1 MGDKAHNPR
10 MRTYIVEDDAELR
23 GALSNLL
30 RQKGFHVESTGRGR
44 EAQEV
49 LLLNDFDLAIVDIGL
64 PDIDGLTLIRTLRRH
79 QRGLPILVLTALDA
93 VDNRVTGLDAGADDY
108 LVKPFVMAELE
119 ARARALVRRHRADRA
134 QSIKIG
140 PLELTMGQ
148 PRILLNGTPVD
159 LTAREFTLLE
169 LLAQRAGR
177 VVKKDQIASSLA
189 PSGEALSD
197 TAIEVAVHRLRRR
210 LEPFDLKVQTIRGF
224 GYLLEAMPEQEPDD

>member
-1 MGDKAHNPR
+1 

-23 GALSNLL
+23 GALVNLL
-30 RQKGFHVESTGRGR
+30 RQKGYHVEASGRGR

-49 LLLNDFDLAIVDIGL
+49 LLLNDFDLAIVVIGL
-64 PDIDGLTLIRTLRRH
+64 PDMDGLSLIRTLRRH

-108 LVKPFVMAELE
+108 LAKPFVMAELE

-134 QSIKIG
+134 QSIKI
-140 PLELTMGQ
+140 
-148 PRILLNGTPVD
+148 
-159 LTAREFTLLE
+159 ALLE

-197 TAIEVAVHRLRRR
+197 TAIEVAIHRLRRR

-224 GYLLEAMPEQEPDD
+224 GYLLEAKAEQEADA

>member
-1 MGDKAHNPR
+1 M
-10 MRTYIVEDDAELR
+10 
-23 GALSNLL
+23 
-30 RQKGFHVESTGRGR
+30 
-44 EAQEV
+44 
-49 LLLNDFDLAIVDIGL
+49 
-64 PDIDGLTLIRTLRRH
+64 DGLSLIRTLRRH

-108 LVKPFVMAELE
+108 LTKPFVMAELE

-148 PRILLNGTPVD
+148 PRILLSGTPVD

-197 TAIEVAVHRLRRR
+197 TAIEVAIHRLRRR

-224 GYLLEAMPEQEPDD
+224 GYLLEAKAEQEADA

>member
-1 MGDKAHNPR
+1 

-23 GALSNLL
+23 GALVNLL
-30 RQKGFHVESTGRGR
+30 RQKGYHVEASGRGR

-64 PDIDGLTLIRTLRRH
+64 PDMDGLTLIRNLRRH

-119 ARARALVRRHRADRA
+119 ARTRALVRRHRADRA

-148 PRILLNGTPVD
+148 PRILLSGTPVD

-197 TAIEVAVHRLRRR
+197 TAIEVAIHRLRRR

-224 GYLLEAMPEQEPDD
+224 GYLLEAKAEQDTDA

>member
-1 MGDKAHNPR
+1 MSESAGR
-10 MRTYIVEDDAELR
+10 ILIVEDDFVLR
-23 GALSNLL
+23 
-30 RQKGFHVESTGRGR
+30 
-44 EAQEV
+44 
-49 LLLNDFDLAIVDIGL
+49 
-64 PDIDGLTLIRTLRRH
+64 RTLRTTLDALGFEADDTANGESAVELVRMN
-79 QRGLPILVLTALDA
+79 QYEAVLLDINMPGIGGIETCLRIRRSFTKLPILVLTALDA

-108 LVKPFVMAELE
+108 LTKPFVMAELE

-224 GYLLEAMPEQEPDD
+224 GYLLEAMREQETDD

>member
-1 MGDKAHNPR
+1 MIGEAI
-10 MRTYIVEDDAELR
+10 RTGLKRDGFTVDWVHDGESADQVLRTDA
-23 GALSNLL
+23 
-30 RQKGFHVESTGRGR
+30 FD
-44 EAQEV
+44 
-49 LLLNDFDLAIVDIGL
+49 LLLLDLGL
-64 PDIDGLTLIRTLRRH
+64 PRKGGLQVLQGLRARQQALPVLI
-79 QRGLPILVLTALDA
+79 ITARDA
-93 VDNRVTGLDAGADDY
+93 VSDRVQGLDAGADDY
-108 LVKPFVMAELE
+108 LVKPFVMAEFE

-197 TAIEVAVHRLRRR
+197 TAIEVAIHRLRRR

-224 GYLLEAMPEQEPDD
+224 GYLLEAKAEQDTDA

>member
-1 MGDKAHNPR
+1 M
-10 MRTYIVEDDAELR
+10 
-23 GALSNLL
+23 
-30 RQKGFHVESTGRGR
+30 
-44 EAQEV
+44 
-49 LLLNDFDLAIVDIGL
+49 
-64 PDIDGLTLIRTLRRH
+64 
-79 QRGLPILVLTALDA
+79 
-93 VDNRVTGLDAGADDY
+93 DNRVTGLDAGADDY
-108 LVKPFVMAELE
+108 LVKPFVMAEFE

-148 PRILLNGTPVD
+148 PRIMLSRPTPVD

-197 TAIEVAVHRLRRR
+197 TAIEVAIHRLRRR

-224 GYLLEAMPEQEPDD
+224 GYLLEAKAEQESRCLNVRYWVIRPDATRPGRRAAAARSGRYPLLRAVRTHFANLAY

>member
-1 MGDKAHNPR
+1 MGDKAHNGA

-79 QRGLPILVLTALDA
+79 QRGLPILVLRALDA

-108 LVKPFVMAELE
+108 LTKPFVMAELE

-134 QSIKIG
+134 QSIKIR
-140 PLELTMGQ
+140 PLELTAGQ
-148 PRILLNGTPVD
+148 
-159 LTAREFTLLE
+159 FTLLE

-197 TAIEVAVHRLRRR
+197 TAIEVAIHRLRRR

-224 GYLLEAMPEQEPDD
+224 GYLLEAKAEQEADA

>member
-1 MGDKAHNPR
+1 MIGEAI
-10 MRTYIVEDDAELR
+10 RTGLKRDGFTVDWVHDGESADQVLRTDA
-23 GALSNLL
+23 
-30 RQKGFHVESTGRGR
+30 FD
-44 EAQEV
+44 
-49 LLLNDFDLAIVDIGL
+49 LLLLDLGL
-64 PDIDGLTLIRTLRRH
+64 PRKGGLQVLQGLRARQQALPVLI
-79 QRGLPILVLTALDA
+79 ITARDA
-93 VDNRVTGLDAGADDY
+93 VSDRVQGLDAGADDY
-108 LVKPFVMAELE
+108 LVKPFVMAEFE

-148 PRILLNGTPVD
+148 PRIMLSGTPVD

-197 TAIEVAVHRLRRR
+197 TAIEVAIHRLRRR

-224 GYLLEAMPEQEPDD
+224 GYLLEAKAEQETDA